1 MHNVSLLINIT
12 LALVV
17 AFLGGTLARRIGLPT
32 IVGYLLA
39 GVAIGPFTPGFVGD
53 IETIMQLAELGVIF
67 LMFGV
72 GLHFSFRD
80 LWRVR
85 DIAIPGALIQTAFAT
100 LLGFWLSQLWG
111 WEVQA
116 GVMLGLT
123 ISVASTVVLLRG
135 LMDSSLL
142 NTSHGQAAVGWLVME
157 DILSVLILVLMPIVA
172 TSSDGF
178 EWQTLAMTL
187 LKAAAFVAV
196 MFFVGVRLFPWLIEI
211 IAHTRSRELFILA
224 ILAITLGSAL
234 GASEIFGVSLALGAF
249 VAGAIISQS
258 RLSHQVG
265 ADLFA
270 FRETFSVLFF
280 VSVGMLVNPV
290 FLWQNLGQVAALS
303 LLVVVGK
310 GVIVILL
317 GLLMPRPARTFL
329 VIAVGLSQIG
339 EFSFIL
345 GQSAVYLGLLH
356 ADQYSLILAA
366 ALISITINPFMYRL
380 LPVLESTLRRIPWFW
395 KRFEIDVRF
404 PETQENQFVNHVVI
418 IGYGRVGKHLVNILE
433 SLNIPL
439 LVIEADTERLAVL
452 NQRHIPTLF
461 GDAGNSDVIVH
472 AHLERARALVTT
484 VPDESTA
491 MMIVTAARDLNPDLQ
506 IIARAATEDGVRYL
520 AELGAD
526 HVVHPE
532 LEGGLELVHHTLLSL
547 DFPLQEVHKFA
558 EAIRRDCYDFDV
570 TTDEEHHSLHDLL
583 MGLKGIEIFWISID
597 RASPLAGKS
606 LAEANLRAQTGASV
620 VALVRNQQLV
630 ANPKSMTIFEPGDR
644 IGVIGEKEQIEV
656 VQSLLTGSQQRT
668 CGADHQ
674 FTGIVHE
681 HVQPLT

>member
-17 AFLGGTLARRIGLPT
+17 AFIGGAIARRIGLPT

-53 IETIMQLAELGVIF
+53 IEMIMQLAELGVIF

-72 GLHFSFRD
+72 GLHFSFHD

-85 DIAIPGALIQTAFAT
+85 DIAIPGALIQTAVAT
-100 LLGFWLSQLWG
+100 LFGFWLSQLWG
-111 WEVQA
+111 WDAQA
-116 GVMLGLT
+116 GVMLGLA

-135 LMDSSLL
+135 LMDNSLL

-157 DILSVLILVLMPIVA
+157 DILSVMILVLMPIMA
-172 TSSDGF
+172 TSTGVFD
-178 EWQTLAMTL
+178 WQTLAITL
-187 LKAAAFVAV
+187 LKAGAFVAV
-196 MFFVGVRLFPWLIEI
+196 MFFVGVRLFPWLIEK

-290 FLWQNLGQVAALS
+290 FLWQNLGQVVALS

-310 GVIVILL
+310 GVIVILM

-356 ADQYSLILAA
+356 ANQYALILAA
-366 ALISITINPFMYRL
+366 ALISITVNPFMYRL

-395 KRFEIDVRF
+395 KRFEMSVPF
-404 PETQENQFVNHVVI
+404 PEIQEDQLVNHVVI

-433 SLNIPL
+433 SLSIRL
-439 LVIEADTERLAVL
+439 LVIEADAERLAIL
-452 NQRHIPTLF
+452 NQRNIPTLY

-491 MMIVTAARDLNPDLQ
+491 IMIVTAARDLNPNLQ

-547 DFPLQEVHKFA
+547 DFPLQEVHQFA
-558 EAIRRDCYDFDV
+558 EAIRRDRYDFDV
-570 TTDEEHHSLHDLL
+570 TTDEEHRSLHDLL
-583 MGLKGIEIFWISID
+583 AGLKGIEIVWMSID
-597 RASPLAGKS
+597 KASPLAGKS

-630 ANPKSMTIFEPGDR
+630 ANPKSMTVFEPGDR

-656 VQSLLTGSQQRT
+656 VQSLLEES
-668 CGADHQ
+668 
-674 FTGIVHE
+674 
-681 HVQPLT
+681 